1 MRSSLT
7 IPASLSLPPLELRRE
22 EDGVTFAVVVQPKAR
37 RNEVVGILDR
47 ALKIKLTAPPVEGAA
62 NEALI
67 KFLARVF
74 EIRRTEVTILRGE
87 TSHHKL
93 IHCRSL
99 TAEALLAHLRAHLV
113 S

>member
-1 MRSSLT
+1 M
-7 IPASLSLPPLELRRE
+7 
-22 EDGVTFAVVVQPKAR
+22 VVQPKAH
-37 RNEVVGILDR
+37 RNQVAGILDR

-62 NEALI
+62 NEALT
-67 KFLARVF
+67 KFLAQVLG
-74 EIRRTEVTILRGE
+74 IRKSEVTILRGE

-99 TAEALLAHLRAHLV
+99 TAEALLAGLAAHLV